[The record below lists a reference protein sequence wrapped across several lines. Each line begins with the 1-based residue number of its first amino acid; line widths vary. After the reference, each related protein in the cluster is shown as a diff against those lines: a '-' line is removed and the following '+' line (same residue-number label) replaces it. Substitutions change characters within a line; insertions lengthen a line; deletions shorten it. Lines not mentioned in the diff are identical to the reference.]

1 MHDVVPADNLTAFGR
16 LPIFVQG
23 YLAGLSGIDACP
35 YRFASYQAAEWEKGR
50 WRAVIVNARR
60 AAR

>member
-1 MHDVVPADNLTAFGR
+1 MHDLSPSDNLTALGR

-23 YLAGLSGIDACP
+23 YLAGLSDIDACP
-35 YRFASYQAAEWEKGR
+35 YRFASYQAVEWEKGR
-50 WRAVIVNARR
+50 WRAVIVNALR

>member
-1 MHDVVPADNLTAFGR
+1 MHDLSLSDNLTALGR

-23 YLAGLSGIDACP
+23 YLAGLSGIVVCP

-50 WRAVIVNARR
+50 WRAVTVNARR